1 MSEAPDPSS
10 VRLPGDWEHL
20 DVRANGVRFHAVEPA
35 GLPTGDRPLIL
46 LLHGFGEFWWSWRHQ
61 LRALSAAGFRAVAVD
76 LRGYGD
82 TDKPPRGYD
91 GWTLAGDTN
100 GLVRALGHTS
110 ATLIGHSDGGLV
122 CWATATLHPRVVDRI
137 VVLASPHP
145 RALRRRALRDRAQ
158 RSQFLKPFLR
168 NQIPRL
174 GERQVTRD
182 DAAFIADYFAQRS
195 SPAWRAEPDYAQT
208 VELNR
213 SAMLIPYVAH
223 CSLEYRRWAFR
234 SQFRPDG
241 MRFMELMDQRLHL
254 PVLALR
260 GRDDPYIL
268 NDAMADGHRW
278 AAHQTYRQ
286 LEGSGHFVHQEQPA
300 AVTEAIL
307 DFLRTKPEATND
319 VAAKKAR
326 RIRPARTSWYSPDR
340 FAARIRRSRHAPDG
354 R

>member
-10 VRLPGDWEHL
+10 VRLPGDWVHL

-35 GLPTGDRPLIL
+35 GTPADRPLVL

-61 LRALSAAGFRAVAVD
+61 LTALADAGYRAVAVD

-100 GLVRALGHTS
+100 GLIRALGHTS

-137 VVLASPHP
+137 VVVASPHP
-145 RALRRRALRDRAQ
+145 RALRHRALCDRAQ
-158 RSQFLKPFLR
+158 RSQFLVPFLR
-168 NQIPRL
+168 NQLPRL

-182 DAAFIADYFAQRS
+182 DAAFIADYFAHRAS
-195 SPAWRAEPDYAQT
+195 ASWRGTEDYART
-208 VELNR
+208 VALNR
-213 SAMLIPYVAH
+213 SAMLIPNVAH
-223 CSLEYRRWAFR
+223 CSLEYRRWAYR

-241 MRFMELMDQRLHL
+241 WRFMELMDQRLHL

-268 NDAMADGHRW
+268 SDAMADGHRW

-286 LEGSGHFVHQEQPA
+286 IEGGGHFVHQEQPE

-307 DFLRTKPEATND
+307 EFLRSEPEATTD
-319 VAAKKAR
+319 VAVRKTR
-326 RIRPARTSWYSPDR
+326 RIRPERSSWYSPAR
-340 FAARIRRSRHAPDG
+340 FAARIRRSRHAPVG

>member
-1 MSEAPDPSS
+1 MSVAPDPSS
-10 VRLPGDWEHL
+10 VRLPGDWEHF
-20 DVRANGVRFHAVEPA
+20 DVRANGVRFHAVEPPGVPA
-35 GLPTGDRPLIL
+35 DGRPLVL

-61 LRALSAAGFRAVAVD
+61 LTALTAAGFRAVAVD

-100 GLVRALGHTS
+100 GLIRALGHTS

-137 VVLASPHP
+137 VVIASPHP
-145 RALRRRALRDRAQ
+145 RALRRRVLRDKAQ
-158 RSQFLKPFLR
+158 RSRFLPAFLR
-168 NQIPRL
+168 DQVPRL

-182 DAAFIADYFAQRS
+182 DAAFIADYFAQRAS
-195 SPAWRAEPDYAQT
+195 AAWRGEPDYAHT

-213 SAMLIPYVAH
+213 SAMLIPNVAH

-241 MRFMELMDQRLHL
+241 ARFMDLMDQRLHL

-260 GRDDPYIL
+260 GHDDPYIL
-268 NDAMADGHRW
+268 HDAIADGHRW

-286 LEGSGHFVHQEQPA
+286 IERSGHFVHQEQPA
-300 AVTEAIL
+300 AVSGHIL
-307 DFLRTKPEATND
+307 DFLRSEPEATSD
-319 VAAKKAR
+319 TVRPSAR
-326 RIRPARTSWYSPDR
+326 RIRRARSAWYSPAR
-340 FAARIRRSRHAPDG
+340 FVARIRRSRAVPDAQ
-354 R
+354 

>member
-1 MSEAPDPSS
+1 VSEAPDPSS
-10 VRLPGDWEHL
+10 VRLPGDWEHF
-20 DVRANGVRFHAVEPA
+20 DVRANGVRFHAVQPA
-35 GLPTGDRPLIL
+35 GVPAGDRELVL

-61 LRALSAAGFRAVAVD
+61 LTALSEAGYRAVAVD

-137 VVLASPHP
+137 VVIASPHP
-145 RALRRRALRDRAQ
+145 RALRRRVLRDKAQ
-158 RSQFLKPFLR
+158 RSRFLPLFLR
-168 NQIPRL
+168 NQIPRA

-182 DAAFIADYFAQRS
+182 DAVFVADYFAERS
-195 SPAWRAEPDYAQT
+195 SPEWRENDDYAQT

-213 SAMLIPYVAH
+213 SAMLIPNVAH

-241 MRFMELMDQRLHL
+241 ARFMDLMDQRLHL

-268 NDAMADGHRW
+268 DDVMADSHRW

-286 LEGSGHFVHQEQPA
+286 VDRSGHFAHQEQPA
-300 AVTEAIL
+300 AVTGQIL
-307 DFLRTKPEATND
+307 DFLRHEPD
-319 VAAKKAR
+319 PAADIAR
-326 RIRPARTSWYSPDR
+326 VHQRKIRRGRSPGYSPAR
-340 FAARIRRSRHAPDG
+340 FVARIRRSRNAPDG